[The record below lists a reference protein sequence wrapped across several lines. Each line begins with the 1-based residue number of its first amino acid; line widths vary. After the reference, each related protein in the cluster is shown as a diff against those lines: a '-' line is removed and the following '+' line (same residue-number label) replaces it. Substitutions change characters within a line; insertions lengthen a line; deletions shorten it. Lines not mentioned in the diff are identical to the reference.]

1 MRKRIVV
8 GLSGGVDSSVAAFL
22 LKKQDYDVIG
32 VFMKNWDDSKCS
44 WLLDSNDAM
53 LVAEKLNIP
62 FQVID
67 FSDKYQKHIINYM
80 YSEYLVGHTPN
91 PDIICN
97 KKIKFDIFLKAA
109 QSLGA
114 DYIAT
119 GHYVIKDSV
128 RKNGSIIYRLI
139 SGIDKNK
146 DQSYFL
152 CQLNQY
158 QLSKSIFP
166 LGSFTK
172 EQVRKIAYDLG
183 LITANKKDS
192 QGLCF
197 VGKICIK
204 EFLKNKIPIKQGK
217 IVEILYNSHLY
228 KDNEKNFSKKEEEY
242 LYLLAKSKTYKEK
255 DGKIIGIHDGAFFLT
270 KGQRKGIKI
279 GGYKQPI
286 FVIEK
291 DIIKNIIYVGM
302 GKNHPGLYK
311 KVLFIKEEELHWIRQ
326 DLRLFNGNKMNVD
339 CRIRYKQILQKAL
352 LYKVYNGL
360 YIEFEKYQN
369 SITEGQFAVWYI
381 KNEMIGS
388 GIIAKI

>member
-1 MRKRIVV
+1 MRKRIIV
-8 GLSGGVDSSVAAFL
+8 GLSGGVDSSVTAFL
-22 LKKQDYDVIG
+22 LKKQNYEVIG
-32 VFMKNWDDSKCS
+32 VFMKNWDDSKCT
-44 WLLDSNDAM
+44 WVADSTDAM
-53 LVAEKLNIP
+53 LVAQKLNIP
-62 FQVID
+62 FQIID
-67 FSDKYQKHIINYM
+67 FIDEYKKYVINYM
-80 YSEYLVGHTPN
+80 YYEYSVGNTPN
-91 PDIICN
+91 PDVICN
-97 KKIKFDIFLKAA
+97 KKIKFDFFLKAA
-109 QSLGA
+109 KSLGA

-119 GHYVIKDSV
+119 GHYVIKDSFI
-128 RKNGSIIYRLI
+128 KNGNIIYKLI
-139 SGIDKNK
+139 SSVDKNK

-158 QLSKSIFP
+158 QLSKSLFP
-166 LGSFTK
+166 LGVFTK
-172 EQVRKIAYDLG
+172 EKVRKIASELG

-204 EFLKNKIPIKQGK
+204 EFLSDKIPIKNGK
-217 IVEILYNSHLY
+217 IIEILDSSPLY
-228 KDNEKNFSKKEEEY
+228 KKEKIFNKKKEER
-242 LYLLAKSKTYKEK
+242 LFLLAKNISYKEK

-279 GGYKQPI
+279 GGYKKPI
-286 FVIEK
+286 FVIAK

-311 KVLFIKEEELHWIRQ
+311 KVLFIREEELHWIRK
-326 DLRLFNGNKMNVD
+326 DLSISNGYKMNVY

-360 YIEFEKYQN
+360 YIEFENYQS

-381 KNEMIGS
+381 QNEMIGS
-388 GIIAKI
+388 GIISKI

>member
-1 MRKRIVV
+1 MRKRIIV
-8 GLSGGVDSSVAAFL
+8 GLSGGVDSSVTAFL
-22 LKKQDYDVIG
+22 LKKQNYEVIG
-32 VFMKNWDDSKCS
+32 VFMRNWDDSKCT
-44 WLLDSNDAM
+44 WLADSTDAM
-53 LVAEKLNIP
+53 LVAQKLNIP

-67 FSDKYQKHIINYM
+67 FIDEYKKYVINYM
-80 YSEYLVGHTPN
+80 YSEYSVGNTPN

-97 KKIKFDIFLKAA
+97 KKIKFDFFLKAA
-109 QSLGA
+109 KSLGA

-119 GHYVIKDSV
+119 GHYVIKDSLIQ
-128 RKNGSIIYRLI
+128 NGNIIYRLI

-158 QLSKSIFP
+158 QLSMTLFP
-166 LGSFTK
+166 LGTFTK
-172 EQVRKIAYDLG
+172 EKVRKIAYELG

-204 EFLKNKIPIKQGK
+204 EFLSDKIPLKNGNI
-217 IVEILYNSHLY
+217 IEILYNSPLY
-228 KDNEKNFSKKEEEY
+228 KKEIIFTKNKIEY
-242 LYLLAKSKTYKEK
+242 LFLLAKSINYREK

-279 GGYKQPI
+279 GGYKEPI

-291 DIIKNIIYVGM
+291 DIINNIIYVGM

-311 KVLFIKEEELHWIRQ
+311 KVLFIKEQELHWIRK
-326 DLRLFNGNKMNVD
+326 DLSLSNGNKMTVY

-360 YIEFEKYQN
+360 YIEFENYQN

-388 GIIAKI
+388 GIISKI

>member
-1 MRKRIVV
+1 MKKRIIV

-22 LKKQDYDVIG
+22 LKKQNYDVIG
-32 VFMKNWDDSKCS
+32 VFMRNWNDYKCS
-44 WLLDSNDAM
+44 WVVDSNDAM

-62 FQVID
+62 FQIID
-67 FSDKYQKHIINYM
+67 FSDKYKKHIINYM
-80 YSEYLVGHTPN
+80 YYEYSVGHTPN
-91 PDIICN
+91 PDVICN
-97 KKIKFDIFLKAA
+97 KKIKFDLFLKAA

-119 GHYVIKDSV
+119 GHYVIKDSFL
-128 RKNGSIIYRLI
+128 KNGSIIYRLI

-158 QLSKSIFP
+158 QLSKALFP
-166 LGSFTK
+166 LGKFTK
-172 EQVRKIAYDLG
+172 EKVRKIAFDLG
-183 LITANKKDS
+183 LVTANKKDS

-204 EFLKNKIPIKQGK
+204 EFLKDKIPLKKGK
-217 IVEILYNSHLY
+217 IVEILYNSPLY
-228 KDNEKNFSKKEEEY
+228 KKENIYNKKEEDY
-242 LYLLAKSKTYKEK
+242 LFLLAKSKTYQET
-255 DGKIIGIHDGAFFLT
+255 DGKVIGIHDGAFFLT

-311 KVLFIKEEELHWIRQ
+311 QVLFIKEDELHWIRK
-326 DLRLFNGNKMNVD
+326 DLSLSNGNKMNVY
-339 CRIRYKQILQKAL
+339 CRIRYKQFLQKAL

-360 YIEFEKYQN
+360 YIKFENYQH

>member
-1 MRKRIVV
+1 MKKRIIV

-22 LKKQDYDVIG
+22 LKKDNYDVIG
-32 VFMKNWDDSKCS
+32 IFMRNWDDDECT
-44 WLLDSNDAM
+44 WLLDSSDAM
-53 LVAEKLNIP
+53 LVAEQLKIP

-67 FSDKYQKHIINYM
+67 FSQQYKKHILNYM
-80 YSEYLVGHTPN
+80 YSEYGIGHTPN
-91 PDIICN
+91 PDVICN
-97 KKIKFDIFLKAA
+97 KKIKFDIFLKTA

-119 GHYVIKDSV
+119 GHYVIKENV

-158 QLSKSIFP
+158 QLSKSLFP
-166 LGSFTK
+166 LGIFTK
-172 EQVRKIAYDLG
+172 QQVRKIAYDLG
-183 LITANKKDS
+183 LVTATKKDS

-204 EFLKNKIPIKQGK
+204 DFLKNQIPIKQGK
-217 IVEILYNSHLY
+217 IIEILHNSPLY
-228 KDNEKNFSKKEEEY
+228 KTETFFNLKKEEY
-242 LYLLAKSKTYKEK
+242 LYLLAKNKIYKEQ
-255 DGKIIGIHDGAFFLT
+255 DGQIIGMHDGAFFFT
-270 KGQRKGIKI
+270 KGQRKGLKI
-279 GGYKQPI
+279 GGYQKPI

-291 DIIKNIIYVGM
+291 DIRQNIVYVGM
-302 GKNHPGLYK
+302 GNTHPGLYK
-311 KVLFIKEEELHWIRQ
+311 KVLFIKEQELHWLRQ
-326 DLRLFNGNKMNVD
+326 DLSISNGNQMHVY

-360 YIEFEKYQN
+360 YIEFENYQH
-369 SITEGQFAVWYI
+369 SINEGQFAVWYI
-381 KNEMIGS
+381 NNEMIGS
-388 GIIAKI
+388 GIIANI